1 MQLLSFM
8 VDFILHIN
16 VYLGAIVN
24 ATGNLV
30 YLVLFAIVFAE
41 TGLVVTPFLPGDSL
55 LFAAGA
61 LAAATDPKTGQPIL
75 DIWLVLV
82 VFMLA
87 AFIGDNTNY
96 AIGRF
101 AGPRLMRN
109 EDSKVFR
116 RSYLDRT
123 QVFFD
128 RYGPRT
134 VVIARFVPIVRT
146 FAPFMAG
153 FGHMRYPKFLGF
165 SALGT
170 VMWVSI
176 FTAAGYF
183 FGNIPAV
190 QENFTLA
197 ILAVIAISLLPG
209 VWHFVQHRIEAKRAA
224 AEETAGRS
232 E

>member
-1 MQLLSFM
+1 MNLLQFM
-8 VDFILHIN
+8 VDFIIHIN
-16 VYLGAIVN
+16 VYLGTIVA

-30 YLVLFAIVFAE
+30 YLVLFAVVFAE

-61 LAAATDPKTGQPIL
+61 LAAAVDPKTGQPIL
-75 DIWLVLV
+75 NIWVVAV
-82 VFMLA
+82 VFVLA

-101 AGPRLMRN
+101 AGPRLMKN

-116 RSYLDRT
+116 RSYLERT
-123 QVFFD
+123 QHFFD
-128 RYGPRT
+128 TYGART

-146 FAPFMAG
+146 FSPFMAG
-153 FGHMRYPKFLGF
+153 FGRMHYPRFLGF

-170 VMWVSI
+170 VLWVGI

-183 FGNIPAV
+183 FGNLPAV

-197 ILAVIAISLLPG
+197 ILGIIGVSLLPG
-209 VWHFVQHRIEAKRAA
+209 LWHYVQHRLQARRAA
-224 AEETAGRS
+224 SDDAAGS
-232 E
+232 GE